1 MFPKVVSL
9 LEKTQTKAVVGGKGF
24 VCPKCGAARHG
35 SPADADAILDC
46 ACGYFGS
53 LVEWTASAASGV
65 RVGRAGSPPPGTRIT
80 RSDYGR
86 VHAWEIPPSG
96 KSGGLLVFGWI
107 WTIFIALFYIVPLVA
122 LLQGAG
128 EGFHSILSLLLFTL
142 PFWAVG
148 IGILYA
154 GYRAKNAKH
163 RVEIGDGVVSLTRDW
178 RGKRKTKSLPLGDVR
193 SIGQVVFYSK
203 NYTPVRGVEIKGA
216 TGKLRFGS
224 TLSDEEKAWLVADFQ
239 QAVWP
244 DKASAVVAEGSRQT
258 IRVNAFSV
266 ALPQTNNLWGLLFVL
281 GMCIAFMVIG
291 LKVILREAMAGPV
304 LFRTVWLVM
313 DGLFFLLCLS
323 GIISALRSLGVET
336 RLDGDTRHLT
346 LRKVK
351 KGLTLKETV
360 FERSE
365 FHDIRASAFG
375 SSNGREMKRI
385 ELLIG
390 EKAHRLASWMDGA
403 KADEFVAEVRRAI
416 G

>member
-1 MFPKVVSL
+1 MFRKVVSL
-9 LEKTQTKAVVGGKGF
+9 LEKAQTKAVAGGKGF
-24 VCPKCGAARHG
+24 VCPQCGAARHG
-35 SPADADAILDC
+35 SPADADAILNC

-53 LVEWTASAASGV
+53 VAEWTAGAASGI
-65 RVGRAGSPPPGTRIT
+65 RVGRAGSPPPGTRIA
-80 RSDYGR
+80 RNDDGR

-96 KSGGLLVFGWI
+96 KSGGLLAFGWV
-107 WTIFIALFYIVPLVA
+107 WTIFIALFDAVPLVA
-122 LLQGAG
+122 LLQGA
-128 EGFHSILSLLLFTL
+128 EKDSHSILSLLLFTL

-163 RVEIGDGVVSLTRDW
+163 RVEIGNGVVSLTRDW
-178 RGKRKTKSLPLGDVR
+178 RGKRKMKSLPLDGVQ
-193 SIGQVVFYSK
+193 SIGQTVFYSK

-216 TGKLRFGS
+216 SGKLRFGS

-244 DKASAVVAEGSRQT
+244 EKTSAAVVETSRQAA
-258 IRVNAFSV
+258 RVNVFSI
-266 ALPQTNNLWGLLFVL
+266 ALPQANNLWGLLFVL
-281 GMCIAFMVIG
+281 LMCVAFLVVG
-291 LKVILREAMAGPV
+291 LKLIPREAMAGPI
-304 LFRTVWLVM
+304 LFRTVWLAM

-323 GIISALRSLGVET
+323 GIVSALRNLGVET
-336 RLDGDTRHLT
+336 RLEGDTRHLT

-365 FHDIRASAFG
+365 FRDIRASAFG
-375 SSNGREMKRI
+375 TNNGREMKRV

-390 EKAHRLASWMDGA
+390 DKAHRLASWMDGA
-403 KADEFVAEVRRAI
+403 KADEFVAEARRAI